1 MADPIVLQVFEEIV
15 KLSIQNH
22 LLFRD
27 GKQAPYRATPNRSG
41 LMNPDTIIDHDTA
54 SNPLDPSGDI
64 GWLTMPVAQASAHV
78 VIDWRGGITQLAPFN
93 VQCWHAGASKYG
105 NRQNFNAFSIGIEHD
120 NPGYLRKIGE
130 GVYSGVCVIDTN
142 KNPEFKV
149 ARVATREH
157 GDHSWLAYSEQQIA
171 ASVALHAALK
181 AAYPA
186 INTVLGHYHI
196 CPGRKTDTNPLFPLS
211 HMQAIV
217 LGEAGALPVPV
228 EAKPEP
234 KSIVAPAKPSFV
246 PDATVVADVLN
257 LRGGPG
263 IQFAVKGS
271 IPFGTRIDVQE
282 KDQLTNWLRIVTPFG
297 ATGYVHGGFVRLD

>member
-1 MADPIVLQVFEEIV
+1 MNLTIE
-15 KLSIQNH
+15 SH
-22 LLFRD
+22 LLFSG
-27 GKQAPYRATPNRSG
+27 GKQVAYRATPNRSG
-41 LMNPDTIIDHDTA
+41 LMSPDTIVDHDTA

-78 VIDWRGGITQLAPFN
+78 VIDWQGGITQLAPFN
-93 VQCWHAGASKYG
+93 VQCWHAGPSKYG
-105 NRQNFNAFSIGIEHD
+105 NRYNFNGFSIGIEHD

-130 GVYSGVCVIDTN
+130 GIYSGVCIIDTN

-149 ARVATREH
+149 ARVATPEH
-157 GDHSWLAYSEQQIA
+157 GDHYWLAYSDKQIA
-171 ASVALHAALK
+171 ASAALHAALK
-181 AAYPA
+181 VAYPA

-196 CPGRKTDTNPLFPLS
+196 CPGRKTDTNPLFPLAR
-211 HMQAIV
+211 MQAIV
-217 LGEAGALPVPV
+217 RGEAGELPAPV
-228 EAKPEP
+228 EVKPEP
-234 KSIVAPAKPSFV
+234 KMPSATAKPGFI

-263 IQFAVKGS
+263 IQFAVKGA

-282 KDQLTNWLRIVTPFG
+282 KDQLTGWLRVITPFG

>member
-1 MADPIVLQVFEEIV
+1 M

-22 LLFRD
+22 LLFHD

-149 ARVATREH
+149 ARVATPEH
-157 GDHSWLAYSEQQIA
+157 GDHYWLAYSEQQIA

-181 AAYPA
+181 AAYPS

-217 LGEAGALPVPV
+217 RGEAGELPRPV
-228 EAKPEP
+228 AATPEP
-234 KSIVAPAKPSFV
+234 KPIAAPAKPSFV
-246 PDATVVADVLN
+246 ADATVVADVLN

-263 IQFAVKGS
+263 IQFAIKGS
-271 IPFGTRIDVQE
+271 IPYGTRIDVQE
-282 KDQLTNWLRIVTPFG
+282 ADRLTNWMRVVTPFG

>member
-1 MADPIVLQVFEEIV
+1 MTLTIE
-15 KLSIQNH
+15 NH
-22 LLFRD
+22 LLYSG
-27 GKQAPYRATPNRSG
+27 GKQVAYRQTPNRSG
-41 LMNPDTIIDHDTA
+41 FMNPDTIIDHDTA

-78 VIDWRGGITQLAPFN
+78 VIDWQGGITQLAPFN
-93 VQCWHAGASKYG
+93 VQCWHAGPSKYG
-105 NRQNFNAFSIGIEHD
+105 DRYNFNGFSIGIEHD

-142 KNPEFKV
+142 KNTEFKV
-149 ARVATREH
+149 ARVATPEH
-157 GDHSWLAYSEQQIA
+157 GDHYWLAYSERQIA
-171 ASVALHAALK
+171 ASAALHAALK

-186 INTVLGHYHI
+186 INTVLGHFHI
-196 CPGRKTDTNPLFPLS
+196 CPGRKTDTNPLFPLVR
-211 HMQAIV
+211 MQAIV
-217 LGEAGALPVPV
+217 RGEAGELPAPV

-234 KSIVAPAKPSFV
+234 KSSAAAKPKFL
-246 PDATVVADVLN
+246 PDATVIADVLN

-263 IQFAVKGS
+263 IQFAIKDG

-282 KDQLTNWLRIVTPFG
+282 KDQLTGWLRVVTPFG

>member
-1 MADPIVLQVFEEIV
+1 M
-15 KLSIQNH
+15 KLTIENH
-22 LLFRD
+22 LLFSG
-27 GKQAPYRATPNRSG
+27 GKQVAYRATPNRSG

-78 VIDWRGGITQLAPFN
+78 VIDWRGAITQLAPFN
-93 VQCWHAGASKYG
+93 VQCWHAGPSKYG
-105 NRQNFNAFSIGIEHD
+105 NRYNFNGFSIGIEHD
-120 NPGYLRKIGE
+120 NPGYLRKISE
-130 GVYSGVCVIDTN
+130 GIYSGVCIIDTN

-149 ARVATREH
+149 ARVATAEH
-157 GDHSWLAYSEQQIA
+157 GDHYWLAYSDKQIA

-196 CPGRKTDTNPLFPLS
+196 CPGRKTDTNPLFPLAR
-211 HMQAIV
+211 MQAIV
-217 LGEAGALPVPV
+217 RGEAGALPAPV
-228 EAKPEP
+228 EVKPEP
-234 KSIVAPAKPSFV
+234 KMPSATAKPGFI

-263 IQFAVKGS
+263 IQFAVKGG

-282 KDQLTNWLRIVTPFG
+282 KDQLTGWLRVITPFG